1 MHITIHKRALLEPLT
16 QVNKAINT
24 RNPWPIMTGIFMAA
38 SKSGLRLVGTDTAFT
53 ICRTVPEEE
62 VNVTRLG
69 SAVLPA
75 TKLISIIDSLPSTD
89 ITINMKNK
97 VAEISAA
104 GKKITLAGFDPDE
117 YTYKQE
123 KGDVAFQVSGDDLK
137 SMIKRTAFAA
147 LQKADQTTPVTN
159 IRFKTGDGRFSLT
172 ATDRHRGARASIPI
186 ESDHATEVMIAVPQ
200 MQKTADQFSGSDVV
214 SISMTANQV
223 VFSGDGV
230 TVYAR
235 IVEGTF
241 PNLDALFEI
250 KSITDIKVHKDD
262 LINAA
267 KLVTITSEESKV
279 NVEISESEVHLF
291 GKGLDGRADDVL
303 KPIKFSGE
311 ALRIAFNGK
320 ILQEAL
326 KALDG
331 EEVRIRFSGKLSA
344 SVLSG
349 DDPETAAHIIMPLR
363 TKEEDWE

>member
-16 QVNKAINT
+16 QVNKAVNT

-38 SKSGLRLVGTDTAFT
+38 SKSGLRLVGTDTAIT

-75 TKLISIIDSLPSTD
+75 TKLLNIIDSLPSTE

-117 YTYKQE
+117 FTYKQE
-123 KGDVAFQVSGDDLK
+123 KGEIAYQVSGDDLK

-147 LQKADQTTPVTN
+147 LQKADQTTPATN
-159 IRFKTGDGRFSLT
+159 IRFKMGEGRFSLA
-172 ATDRHRGARASIPI
+172 ATDRHRCARVSIPI
-186 ESDHATEVMIAVPQ
+186 ESDRAFEVMIAVQQ

-223 VFSGDGV
+223 IFTSERV
-230 TVYAR
+230 TVHTL

-241 PNLDALFEI
+241 PNLDPLFEI
-250 KSITDIKVHKDD
+250 KSKTDIWINKED
-262 LINAA
+262 LTNAA
-267 KLVTITSEESKV
+267 KLVTIASEESKIH
-279 NVEISESEVHLF
+279 VEVSENEVHLF
-291 GKGLDGRADDVL
+291 GKGQDGRADDML
-303 KPIKFSGE
+303 KPMYFSGE
-311 ALRIAFNGK
+311 QLRIAFNGK

-326 KALDG
+326 KALEG
-331 EEVRIRFSGKLSA
+331 EKVRR
-344 SVLSG
+344 V
-349 DDPETAAHIIMPLR
+349 PLDYLAIVD
-363 TKEEDWE
+363 KVWGV